1 MAKNDQKRPD
11 RKHTQQPNDAPREP
25 EIQYETKHSRID
37 ANTITS
43 GDITPHRNGRDT
55 DGPVPDVYPAIDTD
69 LGRDNLE
76 NDLTAADKQDL

>member
-43 GDITPHRNGRDT
+43 GYAAPHRNGNNT
-55 DGPVPDVYPAIDTD
+55 DEPVSDVYPAIDTD